1 MASTETRGISSPAT
15 AKELVT
21 LMSRAWWPFR
31 VAARSLDAVTLDR
44 PTAAGWTY
52 KQMLAHIA
60 AWHELAARRIH
71 AFADHGVTDPAAG
84 PDAAQRLDGLGL
96 ADADRKRLLRTWDMD
111 GFNAA
116 VSRAASARTGAEV
129 LDALD
134 LGFRRLRDEVSR
146 LTDQQAQANVSDGRS
161 FAHAIVEGDS
171 FGHYAEHE
179 GELRAGLPVNGSALA
194 ARVDE
199 DWKHFRELVRHLGRA
214 GLSERTPSGWTYKDL
229 LAHVVGWL
237 DDVPRRIEAMRAGT
251 DRPIASQQEIDEY
264 NARSVSSHALVGPEA
279 MLDELDTAYRRARSV
294 IAAMSD
300 VEVRTPQLLGLVTT
314 RTFLHWE
321 EHLAEFGGHA

>member
-1 MASTETRGISSPAT
+1 MASTETRGTSSPAS

-31 VAARSLDAVTLDR
+31 VAARSLDAATLER

-52 KQMLAHIA
+52 KQMLGHVA
-60 AWHELAARRIH
+60 AWHELAARRIR
-71 AFADHGVTDPAAG
+71 AFADQGVTDPAAG
-84 PDAAQRLDGLGL
+84 PDAAQRFDGLGL
-96 ADADRKRLLRTWDMD
+96 ADADREGLLRAWDMD

-116 VSRAASARTGAEV
+116 VSRAAAARSGAEV
-129 LDALD
+129 LGALD
-134 LGFRRLRDEVSR
+134 EGFRRLRDEVSR
-146 LTDQQAQANVSDGRS
+146 LTDEQVLANESDGRS
-161 FAHAIVEGDS
+161 FVHAIVEGDS
-171 FGHYAEHE
+171 FGHYTEHDA
-179 GELRAGLPVNGSALA
+179 ELRAGLPATAGALA

-214 GLSERTPSGWTYKDL
+214 GLAERTPSGWTYKDL

-251 DRPIASQQEIDEY
+251 DRPLGSQSEIDQY

-294 IAAMSD
+294 IAGMSD
-300 VEVRTPQLLGLVTT
+300 AEVRTPQLLGLVAT

-321 EHLAEFGGHA
+321 EHHAELGGHA

>member
-1 MASTETRGISSPAT
+1 MSTAIPGTSSPAT
-15 AKELVT
+15 VKELVT
-21 LMSRAWWPFR
+21 LMTRAWWPFR
-31 VAARSLDAVTLDR
+31 VAARSLDAAALEQA
-44 PTAAGWTY
+44 TAAGWTY
-52 KQMLAHIA
+52 KQMLAHVA
-60 AWHELAARRIH
+60 AWHELAARRIR
-71 AFADHGVTDPAAG
+71 AFADHGVTDAAAG
-84 PDAAQRLDGLGL
+84 PDAPRRFDGLGL
-96 ADADRKRLLRTWDMD
+96 ADADREALLRAWDMD

-116 VSRAASARTGAEV
+116 VSRAAAARPGTEV

-134 LGFRRLRDEVSR
+134 ESFQRLRDEVSR
-146 LTDQQAQANVSDGRS
+146 LTDEQVQAHQADGRS

-179 GELRAGLPVNGSALA
+179 AELRSGLPANAGALA

-214 GLSERTPSGWTYKDL
+214 GLAERTPSGWTYKDL

-237 DDVPRRIEAMRAGT
+237 DDVPRRVEAMRAGT
-251 DRPIASQQEIDEY
+251 DRPIASQREIDEY

-294 IAAMSD
+294 IAALSD
-300 VEVRTPQLLGLVTT
+300 DEVLNPRILGLVAT

-321 EHLAEFGGHA
+321 EHLGELGVHP